1 MRNLLIFGLFVI
13 ALVMVQFAQ
22 AQTVDDVIDKYVA
35 AMGGKDKMMSM
46 TTLRM
51 TGAFNIQGNDVNI
64 VSTRK
69 HLVGLRMDITVMG
82 TENYQIITPT
92 KGTAFMPVQGQ
103 SSPEDIN
110 EDQLKAGVNQ
120 LDLQG
125 PFLNYKEKGN
135 TVTLA
140 GKETV
145 DGAECYKLSVTF
157 KNGVKATYFIDSKTY
172 RINKLVSKIMQ
183 NGEETDSETTYSNYK
198 QNADGFWF
206 PYTNVSSRGE
216 TNYEKIET
224 NIKVEDTIFQQ

>member
-120 LDLQG
+120 LDLQALTPIWRHG
-125 PFLNYKEKGN
+125 GLSGRPLRLSG
-135 TVTLA
+135 
-140 GKETV
+140 
-145 DGAECYKLSVTF
+145 SVTA
-157 KNGVKATYFIDSKTY
+157 GAV
-172 RINKLVSKIMQ
+172 
-183 NGEETDSETTYSNYK
+183 
-198 QNADGFWF
+198 
-206 PYTNVSSRGE
+206 
-216 TNYEKIET
+216 
-224 NIKVEDTIFQQ
+224 